1 MTTALPDLLHPRLL
15 ADADATAAQLASAYP
30 VPGIALAPAVLAAPT
45 LAAVCRAAEEHQDV
59 RPYCIYSAPGEPG
72 RVKAEFRTP
81 EPTDIVRSR
90 HQRPHGNM
98 PGLDRIKDELAGPEA
113 LEAFRR
119 VSGLPLRGVRSA
131 SLAYWGPGSFTTPH
145 NDHAN
150 GANQLVMVISLTEDW
165 HAADGGMTKYWD
177 PAAGGWFG
185 YRPRRNSAVLLRPAR
200 DARHWV
206 EPVAHSA
213 PERRRVTWTLVFE

>member
-1 MTTALPDLLHPRLL
+1 MTLALPDLLHPRLL

-30 VPGIALAPAVLAAPT
+30 VPGVALAPAVLAAPA
-45 LAAVCRAAEEHQDV
+45 LAAVCRAAGTHQDV
-59 RPYCIYSAPGEPG
+59 RPYCVYSRPEEPG
-72 RVKAEFRTP
+72 RVRAEFRTP

-90 HQRPHGNM
+90 HQRPHGNL
-98 PGLDRIKDELAGPEA
+98 PALDRIGEQLAAPGA

-119 VSGLPLRGVRSA
+119 VSGLPLRRVKSA

-145 NDHAN
+145 NDYAG
-150 GANQLVMVISLTEDW
+150 GANRLVMVISLTDGW

-185 YRPRRNSAVLLRPAR
+185 YRPRRNSAVLLRPAQ

-206 EPVAHSA
+206 EPVARTA